1 MSSLIEPDV
10 MLPAQLGALGSI
22 VAHQPERRLM
32 LAVLEDAI
40 QTVMRY
46 AGDRRVRQQK
56 LVREVDRWI
65 DVRNEDDV
73 FAFANVCAVLDLDA
87 NVMRKGIRRMMARLE
102 EGRQTRS
109 RLALARRMAGERHR
123 VSLSRAQR
131 RAAAA
136 AAAANAG

>member
-10 MLPAQLGALGSI
+10 LLPDQFGLIGSRL
-22 VAHQPERRLM
+22 AHQPERRLM

-40 QTVMRY
+40 QTVMRH

-65 DVRNEDDV
+65 DARNGDSLFSFV
-73 FAFANVCAVLDLDA
+73 HVCSVLDLDA
-87 NVMRKGIRRMMARLE
+87 SAMRKGIRRLMQNLS
-102 EGRQTRS
+102 EGGEARS

-123 VSLSRAQR
+123 VSLSRAHRQ
-131 RAAAA
+131 AASDH
-136 AAAANAG
+136 